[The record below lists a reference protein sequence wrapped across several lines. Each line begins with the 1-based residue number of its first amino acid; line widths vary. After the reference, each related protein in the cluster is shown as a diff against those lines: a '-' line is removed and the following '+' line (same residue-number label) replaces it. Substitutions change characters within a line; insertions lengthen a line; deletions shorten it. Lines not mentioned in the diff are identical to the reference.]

1 MEPRVVAIVV
11 AREGGEHLSRTLR
24 AIAAQTRLPDVVVA
38 VDDASKPSAAAE
50 LAAFTG
56 AIVTNAHHESFGQS
70 IALAVASVAPDFENG
85 VLWLLAQDSD
95 PAPTA
100 LERLL
105 GTLEVSPSVAVVGP
119 KQMDWERSDYI
130 REFGLTLTPWGRT
143 VSLVDDELDQ
153 AQHDSQSDVLA
164 VGANGMLV
172 RESVWAQLGGF
183 DRGLGVVDD
192 ALDFCVR
199 ARLAGHRVEV
209 VPTALVHTAGDGVIG
224 ADGSTQPRA
233 VAKRGR
239 QVRAAQLYR
248 RLTYARG
255 IAVLWH
261 WLGLL
266 PNAIV
271 RAIGLLLGKRPTAV
285 PGEFAAAFQVL
296 FDGVSLSR
304 SRRTLRRNRT
314 MPYSSLDSLRIPFA
328 EVRRRN
334 ALTREAL
341 RIRAHG
347 HQRPIYFLASGGAW
361 VTLALLIVSAVIM
374 SPLIGAGAIG
384 GGGLLPL
391 TSDVGALWGQIGYGW
406 RSGALT
412 MLAPADP
419 FTFVLA
425 FLGTLTWWNP
435 SFSLVVLW
443 FVAIPVAGLGAW
455 MFATRLSDRPIIRA
469 FVGVGYGLAPTLLV
483 ALSAGRPAAVIT
495 HVLLPWL
502 CFAALKAVRSWSAS
516 ATAAILFAAVV
527 ACTPS
532 LAPLLI
538 LVWIGALTLTG
549 RYVSRFLAIPLPAIV
564 LFAPLAVWQVMRGTP
579 LGLLADP
586 GSPTIAALSPHW
598 QLALGFPLQGL
609 GAWLDLTGTSP
620 GSVNFVVVIVV
631 IVLVGI
637 LAALAL
643 SGLFSPTPIRAQIA
657 LLIALVSLISAIAA
671 SSVSVAFH
679 GSLPVALWPGSSL
692 SVMWLALLVG
702 AAAGISVLRRFA
714 LYPAVA
720 GMTAA
725 VILALPMGIGLVR
738 GIADVEPSSGQTLPA
753 YVVARAMT
761 DMQLGTLIITGQP
774 DGGLAVTIERGR
786 GATLDNASTA
796 LFTAT
801 HADESATAL
810 ANLTAN
816 LSSLSA
822 NDSSSQLRDYGIGSI
837 LLTPAQPDASG
848 VVSQA
853 AVESSSRAMV
863 AFDANPSLESVGKTD
878 FGLLWR
884 YASPDT
890 QTSSEMTS
898 VSATQPWRALI
909 LGIQLLVVILTL
921 LLAIPTG
928 IPQPDIRPRR
938 NIEGLAS
945 EPLAFE
951 PKDLLAGDD
960 DEEN

>member
-11 AREGGEHLSRTLR
+11 AREGGDHLSRTLR
-24 AIAAQTRLPDVVVA
+24 AISSQTRLPDVVVA
-38 VDDASKPSAAAE
+38 VDNASKPSAASA
-50 LAAFTG
+50 LAQLTG
-56 AIVTNAHHESFGQS
+56 ALVSLPHRESFGTA
-70 IALAVASVAPDFENG
+70 IRDAVASVAPDLENG

-119 KQMDWERSDYI
+119 KQMDWERHDYI

-153 AQHDSQSDVLA
+153 AQHDSLSDVLA

-183 DRGLGVVDD
+183 DPGLGVVDD

-209 VPTALVHTAGDGVIG
+209 VPPAIVHTAGDGVIG
-224 ADGSTQPRA
+224 ADGSSQPRA

-239 QVRAAQLYR
+239 QVRAAALYR
-248 RLTYARG
+248 RLVYARG
-255 IAVLWH
+255 IGLLWH

-266 PNAIV
+266 PNALL
-271 RAIGLLLGKRPTAV
+271 RAVGLLLGKRPTAV
-285 PGEFAAAFQVL
+285 PGEFAAALQVL
-296 FDGVSLSR
+296 FDGVSIGR
-304 SRRTLRRNRT
+304 SRRMLRRNRT
-314 MPYSSLDSLRIPFA
+314 MSYSSLDPLRIPFV

-334 ALTREAL
+334 ALVREAL

-347 HQRPIYFLASGGAW
+347 HQRPIFFLASGGAW
-361 VTLALLIVSAVIM
+361 VTLALLIISAIIM

-384 GGGLLPL
+384 GGALLPL
-391 TSDVGALWGQIGYGW
+391 TADLGALWGQIGFGW
-406 RSGALT
+406 RSGALD
-412 MLAPADP
+412 MIAPADP
-419 FTFVLA
+419 FTLVLA
-425 FLGTLTWWNP
+425 VLGTLTWWSP

-443 FVAIPVAGLGAW
+443 FVAIPLAGLGAW
-455 MFATRLSDRPIIRA
+455 MFATRLTDRPVIRA
-469 FVGVGYGLAPTLLV
+469 FIGVAYGLAPTLLV
-483 ALSAGRPAAVIT
+483 ALSAGRPAAVIS

-516 ATAAILFAAVV
+516 ATAAILFAAIV

-532 LAPLLI
+532 LAPMLF

-549 RYVSRFLAIPLPAIV
+549 RYVSRFLAIPLPAII
-564 LFAPLAVWQVMRGTP
+564 LFAPLAVWQIMRGTP

-586 GSPTIAALSPHW
+586 GSTVQTLVPPHW
-598 QLALGFPLQGL
+598 QLSLGFPLQGL
-609 GAWLDLTGTSP
+609 GGWLDLTGTSP
-620 GSVNFVVVIVV
+620 GSVNFVVGIVV

-637 LAALAL
+637 LAALAV
-643 SGLFSPTPIRAQIA
+643 SGLFSPTPIRAQLA
-657 LLIALVSLISAIAA
+657 LLIALVALVSAVAA
-671 SSVSVAFH
+671 SSISVAFE
-679 GSLPVALWPGSSL
+679 GSLAVPLWPGASL
-692 SVMWLALLVG
+692 SVMWLALIVG

-738 GIADVEPSSGQTLPA
+738 GTAEVIPSQGETLPA

-761 DMQLGTLIITGQP
+761 DMQLGTLVITGQP
-774 DGGLAVTIERGR
+774 DGGLAVSLERGR
-786 GATLDNASTA
+786 GATLDNSSTA
-796 LFTAT
+796 LS
-801 HADESATAL
+801 SATSPDPSATTL
-810 ANLTAN
+810 ATLTAN

-822 NDSSSQLRDYGIGSI
+822 NDSASQLRDFGIGSI
-837 LLTPAQPDASG
+837 LLTPAQPTTAG
-848 VVSQA
+848 VITQA
-853 AVESSSRAMV
+853 AAEISARAMV
-863 AFDANPSLESVGKTD
+863 AFDANPSLEAVGKTD

-884 YASPDT
+884 YGSPDT
-890 QTSSEMTS
+890 QASAELTSA
-898 VSATQPWRALI
+898 SATEPWRFLI
-909 LGIQLLVVILTL
+909 LTIQLLVVMLTL
-921 LLAIPTG
+921 LVAIPTG

-938 NIEGLAS
+938 MIEGLAS

-951 PKDLLAGDD
+951 PEDLLAGED

>member
-1 MEPRVVAIVV
+1 
-11 AREGGEHLSRTLR
+11 
-24 AIAAQTRLPDVVVA
+24 LPDLVVA
-38 VDDASKPSAAAE
+38 VDNGSKPSAAQALAE
-50 LAAFTG
+50 FTG
-56 AIVTNAHHESFGQS
+56 ALVTLPHPESFGAA
-70 IALAVASVAPDFENG
+70 IRDAVATILPDLENG
-85 VLWLLAQDSD
+85 LLWLLAQDSD

-119 KQMDWERSDYI
+119 KQMDWDRQDYI

-143 VSLVDDELDQ
+143 ISLVDDELDQ
-153 AQHDSQSDVLA
+153 AQHDSLSDVLS

-172 RESVWAQLGGF
+172 RERVWSQLGGF

-209 VPTALVHTAGDGVIG
+209 VPTAHVHTAGDGVIG
-224 ADGSTQPRA
+224 ADGSTQPRS
-233 VAKRGR
+233 VSKRGR
-239 QVRAAQLYR
+239 QARAAQLYR

-255 IAVLWH
+255 IGLLWH

-266 PNAIV
+266 PNAIL
-271 RAIGLLLGKRPTAV
+271 RSIGLLLGKRPTAV

-296 FDGVSLSR
+296 FDGVSLAR

-314 MPYSSLDSLRIPFA
+314 MPYSSLDALRIPFA

-334 ALTREAL
+334 ALAREAL

-361 VTLALLIVSAVIM
+361 VTLALLIASSVIM
-374 SPLIGAGAIG
+374 APLIGAGAIG
-384 GGGLLPL
+384 GGALLPL
-391 TSDVGALWGQIGYGW
+391 TSDVGALWGQVGFGW
-406 RSGALT
+406 RSGALN
-412 MLAPADP
+412 MMAPADP
-419 FTFVLA
+419 FAFVLA
-425 FLGTLTWWNP
+425 VLGSLTWWSP

-443 FVAIPVAGLGAW
+443 FAAIPLAGLGAW
-455 MFATRLSDRPIIRA
+455 MLATRLSDRPIIRA
-469 FVGVGYGLAPTLLV
+469 FVGLGYGLAPTLLV
-483 ALSAGRPAAVIT
+483 ALTAGRPAAVIT

-516 ATAAILFAAVV
+516 ATAAILFAAIA

-538 LVWIGALTLTG
+538 LIWIGALTLTG
-549 RYVSRFLAIPLPAIV
+549 RYVSRFLAIPLPALI
-564 LFAPLAVWQVMRGTP
+564 LFAPLAIWQVMRGTP

-586 GSPTIAALSPHW
+586 GSATLSLIPPHW
-598 QLALGFPLQGL
+598 QLALGFPAQGL
-609 GAWLDLTGTSP
+609 GGWLDLTGTSP
-620 GSVNFVVVIVV
+620 GSVNFVVATVV
-631 IVLVGI
+631 TVLVGI
-637 LAALAL
+637 LVALAV
-643 SGLFSPTPIRAQIA
+643 SGLFSPTPIRAQLA
-657 LLIALVSLISAIAA
+657 LLIALVSLVSAIAA
-671 SSVSVAFH
+671 SSLSVSFQ
-679 GSLPVALWPGSSL
+679 GSLAVALWPGASL

-738 GIADVEPSSGQTLPA
+738 GIADVAPSSGETLPA
-753 YVVARAMT
+753 YVVARSMT
-761 DMQLGTLIITGQP
+761 DVQLGTLIITGQP
-774 DGGLAVTIERGR
+774 DGGLAVDLVRGR
-786 GATLDNASTA
+786 GATLDSSSTA
-796 LFTAT
+796 LSTAT
-801 HADESATAL
+801 SPDASATAL

-822 NDSSSQLRDYGIGSI
+822 NNSSSELRNYGIGSI
-837 LLTPAQPDASG
+837 LLTPAAPDAQG
-848 VVSQA
+848 VVTQA
-853 AVESSSRAMV
+853 AAESAARAMV
-863 AFDANPSLESVGKTD
+863 AFDANPVLESVGKTD

-884 YASPDT
+884 FAAPDT
-890 QTSSEMTS
+890 QASSARTSP
-898 VSATQPWRALI
+898 SATEPWRVLI
-909 LGIQLLVVILTL
+909 LSVQLLVLILTL

-938 NIEGLAS
+938 PIEGLAS

-951 PKDLLAGDD
+951 PEDLLAGDD